1 MFEGL
6 PRILMIDFNLLDIE
20 NQNSVM
26 SVTITNWYCNSF
38 FSHLD
43 KYKPCLANGYL
54 YNVSSWPEFVV
65 IQINM
70 TENYWLEKVTDTT
83 KRGKTWKCLF
93 LV

>member
-1 MFEGL
+1 LRTCPGFW
-6 PRILMIDFNLLDIE
+6 IIYVSLLDIE
-20 NQNSVM
+20 NQNSVV
-26 SVTITNWYCNSF
+26 SVTIKNYFAIVF

-43 KYKPCLANGYL
+43 KYKPCLANGYP
-54 YNVSSWPEFVV
+54 YNVSNWQEFVV